1 MKAFLPLSHQPLPGF
16 KPDSLLD
23 RVQASAKEHGYKSA
37 LLFGFVRLKDHL
49 LQRRAMNAAWNSTRI
64 RCQRKRGVQIG
75 KNVHW
80 GVNVFVDPPYPYF
93 VVVEDGAS
101 LAGNNILLTH
111 TKADE
116 YHSNV
121 VESYVAPI
129 IIRKNA
135 WVAVGATIL
144 PGCEIGEGA
153 IVSAGSVVNRNIPP
167 MTIASGNPAKVVSDI
182 SGLLEDK
189 YTHEEFSRIIEERNK
204 KFKKLI

>member
-1 MKAFLPLSHQPLPGF
+1 MKAFLPLKHQPLPEF

-37 LLFGFVRLKDHL
+37 LVFGLVRLKDHL

-64 RCQRKRGVQIG
+64 RYQRKRGVKIG

-167 MTIASGNPAKVVSDI
+167 MTVASGNPAKVVSDI

-189 YTHEEFSRIIEERNK
+189 YTPEEFSRIIEERNK